1 MRAITKSTAVEAFK
15 RIIDIAPV
23 SGDIKTDESGYKY
36 LEVETLCVHITDPV
50 RDLDKLVDWS
60 PLGKHAMDYY
70 RDQLVYG
77 KHIKKDDPNDE
88 AKYTYYQRLREYDVP
103 NSDEEFTDEYEEL
116 KIQYTDQIDC
126 IIHKLIHF
134 RLSRRAVAVTWQPW
148 VDLESKDPPCLDL
161 IKFTIKENK
170 LCLSVVFRSHDLIK
184 GWINNIYAL
193 VHLMVF
199 IAMALEIEIGYLEV
213 ISFDP
218 HVYMSDVD
226 RVKTLKENI

>member
-1 MRAITKSTAVEAFK
+1 MRAITKPTVVEAFK
-15 RIIDIAPV
+15 RIVDIAPV

-36 LEVETLCVHITDPV
+36 MEVETLCVHISDPV

-60 PLGKHAMDYY
+60 PLGKQAMDYY

-88 AKYTYYQRLREYDVP
+88 AEYTYYQRLREYEDV
-103 NSDEEFTDEYEEL
+103 
-116 KIQYTDQIDC
+116 DQIKE
-126 IIHKLIHF
+126 IIDKLLDF
-134 RLSRRAVAVTWQPW
+134 KRSRRAVAVTWQPW
-148 VDLESKDPPCLDL
+148 IDLESRDPPCLDWL
-161 IKFTIKENK
+161 KFTIKDNQ

-184 GWINNIYAL
+184 GWVANVYAI

-199 IAMALEIEIGYLEV
+199 IAMALEIEVGYLEV
-213 ISFDP
+213 MSFDP

-226 RVKTLKENI
+226 RVIMLKDRI

>member
-1 MRAITKSTAVEAFK
+1 MRAITKPTAVEAFK

-36 LEVETLCVHITDPV
+36 LEVETLCVHISDPV

-77 KHIKKDDPNDE
+77 AHIKKENPEDE
-88 AKYTYYQRLREYDVP
+88 AEYTYYQRLREYDVP
-103 NSDEEFTDEYEEL
+103 ASEVAGYMLE
-116 KIQYTDQIDC
+116 IDQIKE
-126 IIHKLIHF
+126 IISKLKEF
-134 RLSRRAVAVTWQPW
+134 ELSRRAVAVTWQPW

-170 LCLSVVFRSHDLIK
+170 LCLSVGFRSHDLIK
-184 GWINNIYAL
+184 GWVANVYAL
-193 VHLMVF
+193 VHLM
-199 IAMALEIEIGYLEV
+199 IELSRDWLDVGYLEV

-218 HVYMSDVD
+218 HVYMSDID
-226 RVKTLKENI
+226 RVKMLKERV